1 MRRLLPLLLAALCL
15 TAIPAP
21 AIAQAP
27 EFYEQVYLSKDQAL
41 AVALPPHDKVVARV
55 LTLTDAE
62 RKLAQRRLGRKL
74 EEPSYTFYEGQLGG
88 KPVGR
93 AIVLDEL
100 GKHYP
105 ITFVVGLTPDGAV
118 REVAVMTYREK
129 RGDAL
134 KRRRVLNQ
142 FKDQTDAD
150 PHMINRDI
158 VHLTGATVSSWSI
171 AAGVKKAVVLH
182 DTLLAK
188 RTTP

>member
-1 MRRLLPLLLAALCL
+1 MRRLLSLLLASLCL
-15 TAIPAP
+15 TATP
-21 AIAQAP
+21 AIAETP
-27 EFYEQVYLSKDQAL
+27 EFYEQVYLSQAQAL

-74 EEPSYTFYEGQLGG
+74 EEPSYTFYEGQSGG

-129 RGDAL
+129 RGDAV
-134 KRRRVLNQ
+134 KRRRFLNQ
-142 FKDQTDAD
+142 FKDKTEAD
-150 PHMINRDI
+150 PIMINRDI
-158 VHLTGATVSSWSI
+158 VHLTGATVSSWSL

-182 DTLLAK
+182 DMLRQPERK
-188 RTTP
+188 QP

>member
-1 MRRLLPLLLAALCL
+1 MRRLALPLLATLILA
-15 TAIPAP
+15 TPA
-21 AIAQAP
+21 AAQAP

-55 LTLTDAE
+55 LTPTPDQRKQAE
-62 RKLAQRRLGRKL
+62 RRLGRKL
-74 EEPSYTFYEGQLGG
+74 EEPSYTFFEGQAGG
-88 KPVGR
+88 KPVGH

-129 RGDAL
+129 RGDAV
-134 KRRRVLNQ
+134 KRRRFLNQ
-142 FKDQTDAD
+142 FKDKTDAD
-150 PHMINRDI
+150 PIMVNRDI
-158 VHLTGATVSSWSI
+158 VHLTGATVSSWSL

-182 DTLLAK
+182 DTLLLAK

>member
-1 MRRLLPLLLAALCL
+1 MRRFALPLLATLILAA
-15 TAIPAP
+15 PA
-21 AIAQAP
+21 AAQTP

-55 LTLTDAE
+55 LTPTPDQRKQAE
-62 RKLAQRRLGRKL
+62 RRLGRKL
-74 EEPSYTFYEGQLGG
+74 EEPTYTFFEGQSGG
-88 KPVGR
+88 QPVGH

-105 ITFVVGLTPDGAV
+105 ITFVVGLTPDGTV

-129 RGDAL
+129 RGDAV
-134 KRRRVLNQ
+134 KRRRFLNQ
-142 FKDQTDAD
+142 FKDKTDAD
-150 PHMINRDI
+150 PIMVNRDI

-182 DTLLAK
+182 DTLIQAR
-188 RTTP
+188 RTAP